1 VPLTRPAMR
10 PALPASVALSL
21 CAALLLS
28 GCQQDAE
35 SKTAVA
41 AAKVARDTR
50 TLAPGDLQ
58 ILSLDRTVA
67 IEVVGDSAHVFLMNS
82 TISVPVTYI
91 ENVKY
96 ADNRLRFDIKGFGM
110 KMFEVGD
117 GREGAVFSQVDAL
130 RFVSTVVA
138 RQNRVDR
145 ADSASQ

>member
-1 VPLTRPAMR
+1 MR
-10 PALPASVALSL
+10 SPSIVSVALSL
-21 CAALLLS
+21 CAAFAFA

-50 TLAPGDLQ
+50 TLGPDDLQ
-58 ILSLDRTVA
+58 LMSLDRTVA
-67 IEVVGDSAHVFLMNS
+67 IEIAGDSVHVLMANS
-82 TISVPVTYI
+82 TISVPATYI

-117 GREGAVFSQVDAL
+117 GREGAVFSTVDAL
-130 RFVSTVVA
+130 RFVSAVLS
-138 RQNRVDR
+138 RQNRLESSS
-145 ADSASQ
+145 DSTVQ